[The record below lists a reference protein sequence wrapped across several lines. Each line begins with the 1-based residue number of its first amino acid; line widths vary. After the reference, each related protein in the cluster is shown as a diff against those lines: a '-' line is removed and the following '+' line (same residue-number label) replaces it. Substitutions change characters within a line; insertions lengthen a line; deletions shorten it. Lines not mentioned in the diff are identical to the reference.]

1 MAKLRLGVIGAGSWT
16 VSSHL
21 PNLINHGDEVELTI
35 VNRRNPLLLKKIQD
49 NFGFKEATTDWR
61 DVIAAKPDI
70 VVVGSPPGYHH
81 VQTRAALEAG
91 AHVMCEKPFTID
103 PADAWDLD
111 ATAKRTGQALI
122 LSYGWNYRPM
132 VIQAHRMMHEDGG
145 IGEIEHVAL
154 HMDSVTRELL
164 SETGAYPQSA
174 PEYIPQPDTWSRP
187 ETSGGGYGQA
197 QLTHLLGVALWI
209 TDLRG
214 QDVFALMSAPLGA
227 KVELHDAVTI
237 RYTNGAIGTMSGAS
251 SHLGGANN
259 RHAVEVRIVGSRGMF
274 HLDLRDNVLW
284 RYRNPTDDVR
294 VPLEADDGLY
304 NCQGPI
310 DALVEAGMG
319 RPFANNSPAE
329 LGARTVEILGAAYR
343 SATSGVLEHVRTV
356 EHEARIEPVAT
367 A

>member
-21 PNLINHGDEVELTI
+21 PFLAAHRDEVEFTI
-35 VNRRNPLLLKKIQD
+35 INRRNPELLKKLQGK
-49 NFGFKEATTDWR
+49 FEFKEATTDWHE
-61 DVIAAKPDI
+61 VIEAKPDI

-81 VQTRAALEAG
+81 DQAKAALEAG
-91 AHVMCEKPFTID
+91 AHVMCEKPFTIA

-111 ATAKRTGQALI
+111 ETVKRTGKALI
-122 LSYGWNYRPM
+122 LAYGWNYRPM

-145 IGEIEHVAL
+145 VGEIEHVAL

-164 SETGAYPQSA
+164 SETGSYPA
-174 PEYIPQPDTWSRP
+174 ADPELIPQPDTWSRP

-197 QLTHLLGVALWI
+197 QLTHLLGVSLWI

-227 KVELHDAVTI
+227 AVELHDAVAM

-251 SHLGGANN
+251 SHLGGADN
-259 RHAVEVRIVGSRGMF
+259 RHAVEVRVVGSKGMF
-274 HLDLRDNVLW
+274 HLDLRENLLW
-284 RYRNPTDDVR
+284 RYRNPQDDVR
-294 VPLEADDGLY
+294 VPLEADAGLY

-329 LGARTVEILGAAYR
+329 LGARTVEILDAAYR
-343 SATSGVLEHVRTV
+343 SAASGVLEHVKQG
-356 EHEARIEPVAT
+356 
-367 A
+367 